1 MTAQT
6 QTASPAQ
13 APKAKAKVVLAALS
27 PDVAKDAAFAT
38 AKAVVTCEKAK
49 RTLLT
54 SVAEAVALV
63 GMALNA
69 AQYDR
74 QFKPYLAEGF
84 AKAVKRGDISQKTAD
99 QYASKLKTAV
109 LAILSGAATPIAGE
123 TFWEFYDRATPLLVS
138 ATLANGSPV
147 WEASAKRGRKVGAR
161 QPAKPGGGALPGHI
175 AQANR
180 DGSAADSAGDGF
192 NRSPKTAAALILT
205 GNNEARAQ
213 RLLIVLQSYAEQ
225 FDRFAET
232 VLTDADKAELAKRS
246 TAATA
251 ERVLASKPL
260 TLKADQP
267 ATALADQ
274 LVKAQAKANAKAA

>member
-1 MTAQT
+1 MTTQT

-13 APKAKAKVVLAALS
+13 APKAKAPKVVLAALS

-84 AKAVKRGDISQKTAD
+84 AKSVKRGDISQKTAD

-138 ATLANGSPV
+138 AKLENGSPV
-147 WEASAKRGRKVGAR
+147 WEASAKRGRKVGAK
-161 QPAKPGGGALPGHI
+161 QPSKPGGALPGHI

-180 DGSAADSAGDGF
+180 DGSAADSAGEGF